1 MDVVRRRAVPHDHR
15 MDQNIH
21 YQIAGIS
28 QPNETACW
36 ATSLAMLV
44 NYHEGTQHTPESL
57 AQESGCSVEACNGWD
72 AITTIA
78 DAHGLVFEPS
88 MSRTLD
94 GWADLL
100 AVSRSALA
108 CGRRCSL
115 ARSGAQRV
123 SGDGT
128 DEGTKFLVTDPW
140 SGEYERTIAEFDRD
154 FGGAA
159 GAVGDYFQILH
170 R

>member
-1 MDVVRRRAVPHDHR
+1 MPLVGAEAHNRSMDL
-15 MDQNIH
+15 NIR

-44 NYHEGTQHTPESL
+44 NYLEGTQYTPESL
-57 AQESGCSVEACNGWD
+57 AQESGYSVEACNGWD

-78 DAHGLVFEPS
+78 SAHGLNSEPS
-88 MSRTLD
+88 MSRTLE

-100 AVSRSALA
+100 SSAGPLWLVVDGVPSHAVVLN
-108 CGRRCSL
+108 G
-115 ARSGAQRV
+115 V
-123 SGDGT
+123 YGDGT
-128 DEGTKFLVTDPW
+128 DEATKFVVTDPW
-140 SGEYERTIAEFDRD
+140 NGEYERTIAELDSD

-159 GAVGDYFQILH
+159 GAVGDNFQILH

>member
-1 MDVVRRRAVPHDHR
+1 

-44 NYHEGTQHTPESL
+44 NYHEGTQYTPESL
-57 AQESGCSVEACNGWD
+57 AQESGYSVEACNGWD

-78 DAHGLVFEPS
+78 NAHSLSFEPS

-100 AVSRSALA
+100 ASAGPLWLVVDGVPSHA
-108 CGRRCSL
+108 VVLNG
-115 ARSGAQRV
+115 V
-123 SGDGT
+123 HGDGT

-140 SGEYERTIAEFDRD
+140 SGEYERTIAELDRD

-159 GAVGDYFQILH
+159 GAVGDNFQILH